1 MQNKTK
7 WGSCLGVWVVV
18 FVVFKV
24 DPVLDG
30 TCVLLPV
37 WLFTALPNW
46 IPDVI
51 LWCSLRAW
59 LSKPNTEKT
68 KQKVSLRC
76 CPHSGLV
83 SYKRRLPPVA
93 DGCCINWPK
102 AGGFLCIRTRPV
114 SLQAVPV
121 RRGMRLMRLLCFLF
135 LPSCPLLVCRRGRAS
150 TLWHDMSIQSNI
162 GLQFLHAYENT
173 SCEFACTGHAHQTA
187 ASI

>member
-24 DPVLDG
+24 DPVFDG

-59 LSKPNTEKT
+59 LCKANTEKT

-76 CPHSGLV
+76 CPHSNLV

-135 LPSCPLLVCRRGRAS
+135 LPSCPLLVCRRRGGLQ
-150 TLWHDMSIQSNI
+150 LWHDMSIQSNV
-162 GLQFLHAYENT
+162 GLQFLHAY
-173 SCEFACTGHAHQTA
+173 
-187 ASI
+187 